1 MTPAIRTLV
10 AGVASRDADDPVL
23 PYASQLANQ
32 HGATLHVVHAY
43 VPTEV
48 LVEAYA
54 GMPVLDPVMQQQY
67 QQAVQNG
74 LEEAVRE
81 HAGDGQVGDG
91 QVVCRAI
98 SGSAS
103 AAIGRVASEVAA
115 ELIVVGAT
123 RHGPVGRQ
131 FLGTTAGRVIREAG
145 APVLVLRESPAA
157 PVRRV
162 LLAND
167 LSEPSTHAHHA
178 GIETARL
185 LFGNPEL
192 QFRSLLVIQ
201 YDPWFSLPADQ
212 QPLRDAAEARLQR
225 FLDEQRP
232 HGVPLST
239 AVRIGNPAEEI
250 IKEAAEWKAE
260 LVVVGTHG
268 RSGLPRLL
276 LGSVAEAVLRDA
288 PCNTLVIPS
297 APALRGQLPS

>member
-1 MTPAIRTLV
+1 MTPAVRTLV

-23 PYASQLANQ
+23 RYAVQLAK
-32 HGATLHVVHAY
+32 HLGATLHVIHAF

-54 GMPVLDPVMQQQY
+54 GMPVLDPAMQQQY
-67 QQAVQNG
+67 QQAMHQG

-81 HAGDGQVGDG
+81 HAGDE
-91 QVVCRAI
+91 QVVCRAT

-103 AAIGRVASEVAA
+103 AVIDRVASEVAA
-115 ELIVVGAT
+115 DLIIVGAT
-123 RHGPVGRQ
+123 RHGAVGRQ
-131 FLGTTAGRVIREAG
+131 FLGTTAGRVIREAC
-145 APVLVLRESPAA
+145 APVLVLREPSSS
-157 PVRRV
+157 PVRRI

-178 GIETARL
+178 GIETVRQ
-185 LFGNPEL
+185 LFGNAEL

-201 YDPWFSLPADQ
+201 YDPWFSLPVDQ
-212 QPLRDAAEARLQR
+212 QPLRESGEARLRR

-250 IKEAAEWKAE
+250 VTEAAEWGAD

-297 APALRGQLPS
+297 APTLRGQGS

>member
-10 AGVASRDADDPVL
+10 AGVANRDADDPVL
-23 PYASQLANQ
+23 RYASQLANQ
-32 HGATLHVVHAY
+32 LGATLHVVHAY

-54 GMPVLDPVMQQQY
+54 GMPVMDPAVQQQY
-67 QQAVQNG
+67 QHAIQQG
-74 LEEAVRE
+74 LDDAVRE
-81 HAGDGQVGDG
+81 HAARAR
-91 QVVCRAI
+91 VVCRAMP
-98 SGSAS
+98 GSAS
-103 AAIGRVASEVAA
+103 AAIDRIASEVAA
-115 ELIVVGAT
+115 ELIIVGAT
-123 RHGPVGRQ
+123 RHGAVGRQ
-131 FLGTTAGRVIREAG
+131 FLGSTAGRVIREAC
-145 APVLVLRESPAA
+145 APVLVLREPPSS

-178 GIETARL
+178 GIETVRL
-185 LFGNPEL
+185 LFGNAEL

-201 YDPWFSLPADQ
+201 YDPWFALPVDQ
-212 QPLRDAAEARLQR
+212 QPLRDAAEARLGR

-239 AVRIGNPAEEI
+239 GVRIGNPAEEI
-250 IKEAAEWKAE
+250 IAEAAEWRAD

-288 PCNTLVIPS
+288 PCNTLVVPS
-297 APALRGQLPS
+297 APALREKRSSGVTQV